1 MSNHLTNRLIS
12 PKPLALNMKRSPRTA
27 ILVLLMML
35 NSGCLGAIDDLDD
48 IDDDIID
55 PILDWLEGEYPRL
68 DLPTRERT
76 SPVLDISDEC
86 ELLLTNLQDSIYNEM
101 LVALDQQAYWHWAGP
116 VWRGGMEDD
125 MVAFDGAPE
134 AAGDASADFGSNT
147 DDTSREGEYSET
159 NNQEE
164 GVDEADFLK
173 TDGYH
178 IYMLNGNLL
187 VIMGVPEFG

>member
-55 PILDWLEGEYPRL
+55 PILDWLEGEYPQL

-76 SPVLDISDEC
+76 SPVLDIS
-86 ELLLTNLQDSIYNEM
+86 TPSI
-101 LVALDQQAYWHWAGP
+101 GS
-116 VWRGGMEDD
+116 
-125 MVAFDGAPE
+125 AP
-134 AAGDASADFGSNT
+134 
-147 DDTSREGEYSET
+147 TSRENENIGALT
-159 NNQEE
+159 P
-164 GVDEADFLK
+164 
-173 TDGYH
+173 T
-178 IYMLNGNLL
+178 
-187 VIMGVPEFG
+187 